1 MQKQIVGTIFLTFL
15 SSSIILETLCYPQQH
30 QAVVHDRV
38 SYVTPSSLSNSR
50 KFAEKPNNVKKV
62 VLEDRN
68 DLDDVSTN
76 QISDSVTPAG
86 GFSWSNILTM
96 LMQLIFNPTATTQV
110 GPSKSD
116 VIDTEQPASPWANLL
131 SVGLKIL
138 TAILSGGSPIG
149 DGIDKVDNPSP
160 VPQIINILVN
170 LLDALKTSFSH
181 RSMRARSLGSKD
193 TVSEIGMTG
202 SILSK
207 TLVKSL
213 NTDDDICLQRYVCEA
228 NQECVNALSNT
239 TSNKHNIYC
248 QLGNYLSSYLLRNKL
263 SLSQF
268 SESGRRGRSQENCK
282 EIYLACNEV

>member
-1 MQKQIVGTIFLTFL
+1 MQKQIVGSIFLIFL
-15 SSSIILETLCYPQQH
+15 SSSVILETLCYPQQH
-30 QAVVHDRV
+30 QEVVDRV
-38 SYVTPSSLSNSR
+38 SLVTPSGVSTSR

-76 QISDSVTPAG
+76 QISDSLPQA

-96 LMQLIFNPTATTQV
+96 LMQLIFNPNAANQV

-131 SVGLKIL
+131 SMGLKIL

-181 RSMRARSLGSKD
+181 RSMRARSLGAKD
-193 TVSEIGMTG
+193 TASELGMTG
-202 SILSK
+202 AILSK
-207 TLVKSL
+207 TLVKSY
-213 NTDDDICLQRYVCEA
+213 NTEDDICLQRYVCEA
-228 NQECVNALSNT
+228 NRECVNALSASA
-239 TSNKHNIYC
+239 TSKHNIYC
-248 QLGNYLSSYLLRNKL
+248 QLGNYLSSFLLRNKL
-263 SLSQF
+263 NSSQF
-268 SESGRRGRSQENCK
+268 SEAGRRGRSQEDCK
-282 EIYLACNEV
+282 QIYLVCNEV

>member
-15 SSSIILETLCYPQQH
+15 SSSVILETLCYPQQH
-30 QAVVHDRV
+30 QAAVQDRV
-38 SYVTPSSLSNSR
+38 SYVLPSDHAISR

-76 QISDSVTPAG
+76 QISDTIPNG

-138 TAILSGGSPIG
+138 TAILSGGSPLG

-207 TLVKSL
+207 TLIKSW
-213 NTDDDICLQRYVCEA
+213 NTDNDICLQRYVCEA
-228 NQECVNALSNT
+228 NQECVNAMSNT
-239 TSNKHNIYC
+239 ASNKHNIYC
-248 QLGNYLSSYLLRNKL
+248 QLGNYLTSFMLRNKL
-263 SLSQF
+263 NSNQF
-268 SESGRRGRSQENCK
+268 TEAGRRGRSQENCK
-282 EIYLACNEV
+282 EIYLVCNEV

>member
-1 MQKQIVGTIFLTFL
+1 MQKQVVGTIFLTFL
-15 SSSIILETLCYPQQH
+15 SSSLILETLCYPQQH
-30 QAVVHDRV
+30 QEVVDRV
-38 SYVTPSSLSNSR
+38 SYVTPSSLSR

-68 DLDDVSTN
+68 DLEDVNTN
-76 QISDSVTPAG
+76 QISDTLPPAG

-96 LMQLIFNPTATTQV
+96 LMQLIFNPTANSQV

-116 VIDTEQPASPWANLL
+116 VIDTEQSTSPWANLL
-131 SVGLKIL
+131 SMGLKIL

-207 TLVKSL
+207 TLIKSMS
-213 NTDDDICLQRYVCEA
+213 TDNDICLQRYVCEA
-228 NQECVNALSNT
+228 NKECVNALS
-239 TSNKHNIYC
+239 SSGSSKHNIYC
-248 QLGNYLSSYLLRNKL
+248 QLGNYLSSFMLRNKL
-263 SLSQF
+263 NSSQF
-268 SESGRRGRSQENCK
+268 SEAGRRGRSQDDCK
-282 EIYLACNEV
+282 EIYLVCNEV